1 MRVPTYAT
9 NMNLLKQT
17 MSTKSMLDLY
27 AFQATTGL
35 KSPNYTGYG
44 MDAYGIVSMEA
55 TSTVTT
61 GFQQTN
67 KLLNIEFKT
76 MNTSMETINKS
87 LSDFKSMLTSFG
99 SSDLTQISPDYTGG
113 SITFSSNDDVYLN
126 KTLTLDGIQY
136 TFADNGDGNN
146 IDISGLTAGSDTYA
160 QDVMN
165 ALKDKVAATNPD
177 FSFEGTTFTF
187 PLYTVNGSSSVLNA
201 EGVTTGTPHTMN
213 DDQYKNMRQLQQ
225 QAFAMMSMLAD
236 ALNVNV
242 NGKYLFGG
250 GNSNVAPVSFPFT
263 TLEEFQNY
271 YDGINIKYPDS
282 GSANLTNRTFTAAD
296 TGSLTIQKTSG
307 NQGVLK
313 AENAGGFMQEILTAN
328 AETTGS
334 LTFNS
339 DKNSLQAT
347 QYGAFAALKPGDT
360 MIISDAGDTH
370 NGAYVVKS
378 VSEDGKTITFEES
391 TPIRADDQI
400 VDGGG
405 AKINTSLPIG
415 SVINMDGFDK
425 NIAPTI
431 QVTGVSADGSEIYF
445 TAAPNRIPDTETTI
459 AASSKWSMSTQSYYK
474 GGDFASEKHITMN
487 QSVTMDITGNNPAF
501 EKLFRALGQVA
512 QGNIVEDINP
522 ADDFEGLINSNH
534 TDDIITEVFG
544 LIQSAEYNSGNTTNE
559 LNTDLYTVNA
569 KLSANITMLATADKS
584 LASIQYN
591 LENSI
596 QSLKNVDQTEATVK
610 ALLALNNLNA
620 SYQVL
625 QSVMSTSLLNYL
637 K

>member
-1 MRVPTYAT
+1 MS
-9 NMNLLKQT
+9 LLNQT
-17 MSTKSMLDLY
+17 LNTKSMLDLY

-55 TSTVTT
+55 TATVTA

-67 KLLNIEFKT
+67 QLLNIEFKT

-87 LSDFKSMLTSFG
+87 LSEFKSMLNAFG

-113 SITFSSNDDVYLN
+113 RISFSSNEDVYLN
-126 KTLTLDGIQY
+126 KTLTLDGVQY
-136 TFADNGDGNN
+136 TFADNGDDNN
-146 IDISGLTAGSDTYA
+146 IDISGLTPGSDTYA

-177 FSFEGTTFTF
+177 FSFEGTTFSF
-187 PLYTVNGSSSVLNA
+187 PRYTVNGSSSVLNA
-201 EGVTTGTPHTMN
+201 EGVTTGTPHTMS
-213 DDQYKNMRQLQQ
+213 DDQYKNMTQLQQ
-225 QAFAMMSMLAD
+225 QAFATMSMLAD

-250 GNSNVAPVSFPFT
+250 GNSNVAPINFPFT

-282 GSANLTNRTFTAAD
+282 SSADLTNRTFTADD
-296 TGSLTIQKTSG
+296 TGSLTIQKTSD
-307 NQGVLK
+307 NEGVLK
-313 AENAGGFMQEILTAN
+313 AEKAGGFMQEILTAN
-328 AETTGS
+328 AETTGT

-347 QYGAFAALKPGDT
+347 QYGAFAALNPGDT
-360 MIISDAGDTH
+360 MIIGDAGDTH
-370 NGAYVVKS
+370 NGVYIVKS
-378 VSEDGKTITFEES
+378 VSEDGKTVTFEES
-391 TPIRADDQI
+391 TPVRADDQI

-405 AKINTSLPIG
+405 AKISTSLPIG
-415 SVINMDGFDK
+415 SVVNMNGFDK

-445 TAAPNRIPDTETTI
+445 TADPNRIPEAETAI
-459 AASSKWSMSTQSYYK
+459 EASGKWSMSTQSYYQ
-474 GGDFASEKHITMN
+474 GGNFTSEKHITMN

-522 ADDFEGLINSNH
+522 AEDFEGLINSNH

-544 LIQSAEYNSGNTTNE
+544 LIQSAEYNSGNTSNE

-569 KLSANITMLATADKS
+569 KLSSNITMLASADKS
-584 LASIQYN
+584 LTAMQNN
-591 LENSI
+591 LETSI

-610 ALLALNNLNA
+610 ALMTLNNLNA